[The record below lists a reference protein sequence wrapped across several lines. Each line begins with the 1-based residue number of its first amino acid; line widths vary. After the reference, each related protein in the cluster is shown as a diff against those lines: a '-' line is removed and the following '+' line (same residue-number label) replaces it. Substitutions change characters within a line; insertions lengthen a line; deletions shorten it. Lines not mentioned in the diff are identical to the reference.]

1 MTFNVYSSP
10 GFPFFSCSISAA
22 ISRDFREDNVR
33 MLGMKIPIKDIEILV
48 SVMIAMGVILLLIAL
63 ALGGV
68 VWHQHRQKKLRRNRR
83 SILDDNFQLLS
94 LKN

>member
-1 MTFNVYSSP
+1 
-10 GFPFFSCSISAA
+10 
-22 ISRDFREDNVR
+22 
-33 MLGMKIPIKDIEILV
+33 MKIPIKDIEILV

>member
-1 MTFNVYSSP
+1 M
-10 GFPFFSCSISAA
+10 
-22 ISRDFREDNVR
+22 R
-33 MLGMKIPIKDIEILV
+33 MLGMQIPVKDIEMLA
-48 SVMIAMGVILLLIAL
+48 SVIIAMGVILLLIAL

-83 SILDDNFQLLS
+83 SILDDDFKLLS